1 MEGSDGMGVEGTDSR
16 LYQMIKNEILDGES
30 MDGEDQ
36 EEEEQ
41 QQDDDDDDTGAKTLD
56 DHRRVNQQ
64 QQEQVPLKHEEDD
77 EEIGV
82 PGGGGG
88 GREDL
93 LLKEDSMDAASS
105 TAVAAA
111 TAQLE
116 MHQQQYMLLE
126 QQHLKSEHQEE
137 EDQHMDYQYQVPP
150 PPPPPPQE
158 DTSAHPPPPE
168 HLQPDLSD
176 TPQHQEL
183 QQDEDAAVKAAVSA
197 ITSAAAGMTE
207 DKGGLAGTKRPA
219 SDGGL
224 SEEEPAAKKRSNE
237 VDKLWKNV
245 NDNPNDFQ
253 AWTLLLQ
260 HIDQSDLESGREA
273 YNGFFERYPYCY
285 GYWKKYADLERRKG
299 TWETCS
305 KVFNRGLEAICLSVD
320 LWLHYLEYMMSQHP
334 DDDAKVR
341 AEYERAVDTCGLE
354 FKSDKLWEAY
364 LNWESTGKRWKNVT
378 QLYERLLATPTS
390 RYAQHWQRFQE
401 HVRKHMPSEVIGV
414 EEFLTLRR
422 EVLAELNRSDIETP
436 DEAPPGVEAA
446 PGDDQLGTN
455 VQDEETKL
463 LQKSIIAARQ
473 KLHEATV
480 AEVKLRWGY
489 EDAIKRPYFHVK
501 PLEKSQLSAWRT
513 YLDFEVKQ
521 GDQARIRVL
530 FERCL
535 IACAFYEE
543 FWMRYI
549 RYLEENEGSE
559 DEIRSV
565 YNRACV
571 IHLREKFRPHLSW
584 AAFEEEKGNAER
596 ALEILEGLQQGS
608 TPSLEAYMQAAGVE
622 RRRGNLAGARQ
633 VFERCL
639 AILLEEPD
647 KNIHSHVSIKFARFL
662 TMFCRE
668 LEKALEVL
676 REAHEFNKENSN
688 VVLAIVD
695 QTLLFDPPRIDEAV
709 AALKEGIQT
718 SQQPGTQLLF
728 AHRLFHFMSECGQ
741 DPGSMSEGLKVLRQ
755 VQHEVRQIDTSIPEM
770 DTSGTPTKQEEAMS
784 GGISVIESRR
794 DKRLTQDKSSP
805 GPVNGTTSTAGAN
818 SLATGA
824 SQSSMVPGY
833 QGYQQQGYGGGYGQ
847 GYAAH
852 GYGASHYQNWGYP
865 TQQGNYGYGQQ
876 GWGSYGNYYGQR

>member
-1 MEGSDGMGVEGTDSR
+1 MEASDGLGLSGPDSPR
-16 LYQMIKNEILDGES
+16 LFQMIKDEILDGEPVE
-30 MDGEDQ
+30 DGRQEDM
-36 EEEEQ
+36 
-41 QQDDDDDDTGAKTLD
+41 TKTHD
-56 DHRRVNQQ
+56 DHRRINHQ
-64 QQEQVPLKHEEDD
+64 QQEAMKVDEDD
-77 EEIGV
+77 SEERGAGGGG
-82 PGGGGG
+82 GGGGG
-88 GREDL
+88 GRGEIL
-93 LLKEDSMDAASS
+93 EKEEQTDAAL
-105 TAVAAA
+105 AAEAAA
-111 TAQLE
+111 TTQLE
-116 MHQQQYMLLE
+116 LHQHQFLLLE
-126 QQHLKSEHQEE
+126 QQQQLQQQQQAVEQDEQQ
-137 EDQHMDYQYQVPP
+137 QHNQLDYQHQLPP

-158 DTSAHPPPPE
+158 DTTANPPPPE
-168 HLQPDLSD
+168 
-176 TPQHQEL
+176 QHQGL
-183 QQDEDAAVKAAVSA
+183 TDQHHQQEEDAATAAVKAAVTA
-197 ITSAAAGMTE
+197 ITSAATAMMDEKITT
-207 DKGGLAGTKRPA
+207 GLKRPA
-219 SDGGL
+219 SDGGM
-224 SEEEPAAKKRSNE
+224 SEEEPATKKHSNE

-260 HIDQSDLESGREA
+260 HIDQVSDLESGREA

-299 TWETCS
+299 TWETCG
-305 KVFNRGLEAICLSVD
+305 KVFNRGLEAISLSVD
-320 LWLHYLEYMMSQHP
+320 LWLHYLEYVMAQFA
-334 DDDAKVR
+334 DDEAKVR
-341 AEYERAVDTCGLE
+341 AEFERAVAACGLE
-354 FKSDKLWEAY
+354 FKSDKMWESY
-364 LNWESTGKRWKNVT
+364 INWESGGKRWKNVT
-378 QLYERLLATPTS
+378 LLYERLLATPTS

-414 EEFLTLRR
+414 EEFLSLRR

-436 DEAPPGVEAA
+436 DEAPPGVETA

-473 KLHEATV
+473 KLHENTAT
-480 AEVKLRWGY
+480 EVKARWSY

-513 YLDFEVKQ
+513 YLDYEVKQ
-521 GDQARIRVL
+521 TDDARIRVL

-549 RYLEENEGSE
+549 RYLEENGGTE

-571 IHLREKFRPHLSW
+571 IHLREKFRPHLAW

-596 ALEILEGLQQGS
+596 ALEILEGLQQGNS
-608 TPSLEAYMQAAGVE
+608 PSLEAYMQAAGVE
-622 RRRGNLAGARQ
+622 RRRGNLNGARQ

-676 REAHEFNKENSN
+676 KEAHEINKENSN

-695 QTLLFDPPRIDEAV
+695 QTLLFDPPRISEAV
-709 AALKEGIQT
+709 AALKEGIHT
-718 SQQPGTQLLF
+718 ASQPGTQLLF

-741 DPGSMSEGLKVLRQ
+741 DPGSMSEGLRVLRQ
-755 VQHEVRQIDTSIPEM
+755 VQQEVRQMDTGDTSMAEIDT
-770 DTSGTPTKQEEAMS
+770 TGTATKQEESMS

-794 DKRLTQDKSSP
+794 DKRLNLDKTSP
-805 GPVNGTTSTAGAN
+805 GPVNGTTASAN
-818 SLATGA
+818 ATSLATGA
-824 SQSSMVPGY
+824 GQSSMVTGY

-847 GYAAH
+847 GYPAH

>member
-305 KVFNRGLEAICLSVD
+305 KVKCR
-320 LWLHYLEYMMSQHP
+320 
-334 DDDAKVR
+334 
-341 AEYERAVDTCGLE
+341 
-354 FKSDKLWEAY
+354 
-364 LNWESTGKRWKNVT
+364 
-378 QLYERLLATPTS
+378 
-390 RYAQHWQRFQE
+390 
-401 HVRKHMPSEVIGV
+401 PS
-414 EEFLTLRR
+414 
-422 EVLAELNRSDIETP
+422 
-436 DEAPPGVEAA
+436 
-446 PGDDQLGTN
+446 
-455 VQDEETKL
+455 
-463 LQKSIIAARQ
+463 
-473 KLHEATV
+473 
-480 AEVKLRWGY
+480 
-489 EDAIKRPYFHVK
+489 
-501 PLEKSQLSAWRT
+501 
-513 YLDFEVKQ
+513 
-521 GDQARIRVL
+521 
-530 FERCL
+530 
-535 IACAFYEE
+535 AC
-543 FWMRYI
+543 
-549 RYLEENEGSE
+549 
-559 DEIRSV
+559 
-565 YNRACV
+565 
-571 IHLREKFRPHLSW
+571 
-584 AAFEEEKGNAER
+584 
-596 ALEILEGLQQGS
+596 
-608 TPSLEAYMQAAGVE
+608 
-622 RRRGNLAGARQ
+622 
-633 VFERCL
+633 
-639 AILLEEPD
+639 
-647 KNIHSHVSIKFARFL
+647 
-662 TMFCRE
+662 
-668 LEKALEVL
+668 
-676 REAHEFNKENSN
+676 
-688 VVLAIVD
+688 
-695 QTLLFDPPRIDEAV
+695 
-709 AALKEGIQT
+709 
-718 SQQPGTQLLF
+718 
-728 AHRLFHFMSECGQ
+728 
-741 DPGSMSEGLKVLRQ
+741 
-755 VQHEVRQIDTSIPEM
+755 
-770 DTSGTPTKQEEAMS
+770 
-784 GGISVIESRR
+784 
-794 DKRLTQDKSSP
+794 
-805 GPVNGTTSTAGAN
+805 
-818 SLATGA
+818 
-824 SQSSMVPGY
+824 
-833 QGYQQQGYGGGYGQ
+833 
-847 GYAAH
+847 
-852 GYGASHYQNWGYP
+852 
-865 TQQGNYGYGQQ
+865 
-876 GWGSYGNYYGQR
+876 